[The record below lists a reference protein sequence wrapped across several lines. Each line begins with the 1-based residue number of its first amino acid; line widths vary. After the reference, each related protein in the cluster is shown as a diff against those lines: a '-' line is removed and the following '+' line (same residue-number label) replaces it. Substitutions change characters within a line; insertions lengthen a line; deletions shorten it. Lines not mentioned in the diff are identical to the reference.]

1 MFELA
6 VIRVDKQQSFHDK
19 VTKVE
24 ELLKTDER
32 LDP

>member
-1 MFELA
+1 MFQLA
-6 VIRVDKQQSFHDK
+6 VIRVDKQQSFHEK

-24 ELLKTDER
+24 ELLKADKT